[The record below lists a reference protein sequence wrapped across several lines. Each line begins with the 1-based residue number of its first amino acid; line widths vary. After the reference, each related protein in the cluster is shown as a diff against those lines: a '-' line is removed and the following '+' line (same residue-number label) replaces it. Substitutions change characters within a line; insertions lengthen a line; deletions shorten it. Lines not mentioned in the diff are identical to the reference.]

1 MKRIG
6 IIIAGGLTILGLGGC
21 AVYQPLALVDSPK
34 LASSLD
40 QLETHLDGAAF
51 QELPAS
57 WKQYPIIVADG
68 LDETETVLLALLNS
82 PRLNA
87 ARSQMAE
94 ARATLYAAGLLP
106 DPQASVGLD
115 VPRSKDPALQT
126 GASFGLGI
134 DLQKIITRGARRDAA
149 AAQAEATYLNVLWQE
164 WQVIQQARILWRR
177 AFIQKQQLVILQD
190 QLQQAISTWSGIHD
204 ALAQGNATLDQD
216 GLALAPM
223 MDAQVAVQESK
234 RLVNTTNHDIHLL
247 LGVDPSA
254 PVLLSGV
261 VNMESLVS
269 RQVDSDLLQAALK
282 SIAQHR
288 PDLLALQAGYRSQ
301 ENRVREQILM
311 QFPSFSIGANSLRDT
326 AGLWTLGPFIN
337 LSLPMFDAN
346 RGNVAM
352 ARATRERLYEEYSNQ
367 LISASVE
374 ASKIIHDQQLARS
387 EWQVLTARLPQL
399 AKTVDRM
406 AHALSSGQ
414 IDMLTFTTLRT
425 AYFSQQARALGL
437 EQVLLEQ
444 SVALDTLTGLLLSDG
459 ATISESEYS
468 PSDIQATQELHP

>member
-6 IIIAGGLTILGLGGC
+6 IVIAGGLTILGLGGC
-21 AVYQPLALVDSPK
+21 SVYQPLALVESPK
-34 LASSLD
+34 LVASVD
-40 QLETHLDGAAF
+40 QLETRVDGTAF

-57 WKQYPIIVADG
+57 WKRYAINVADG

-82 PRLNA
+82 PQLDA

-94 ARATLYAAGLLP
+94 ARASLYAAGLLP
-106 DPQASVGLD
+106 DPQVSAGLD
-115 VPRSKDPALQT
+115 FPRGNNPALQA

-134 DLQKIITRGARRDAA
+134 DLQQIITRGARRDAA
-149 AAQAEATYLNVLWQE
+149 TAQAEATYLNVLWQE

-177 AFIQKQQLVILQD
+177 AFIQKQQLAILED
-190 QLQQAISTWSGIHD
+190 QLQQATSTWKGIHD
-204 ALAQGNATLDQD
+204 AMAQGNATLDQD

-223 MDAQVAVQESK
+223 MDAEVAVQESK
-234 RLVNTTNHDIHLL
+234 RLLNGTKHGIHLL
-247 LGVDPSA
+247 LDVDPA
-254 PVLLSGV
+254 VPVLLSGV
-261 VNMESLVS
+261 VNMESLIS
-269 RQVDSDLLQAALK
+269 RQADSDLLQLALK

-337 LSLPMFDAN
+337 LSLPLFDAN

-352 ARATRERLYEEYSNQ
+352 ARATRERLHEEYRSQ

-387 EWQVLTARLPQL
+387 EWQALTARLPQL
-399 AKTVDRM
+399 AETVDRM

-425 AYFSQQARALGL
+425 AYCSQQARVLGL

-444 SVALDTLTGLLLSDG
+444 AVALDTLTGLLLSDR
-459 ATISESEYS
+459 AASAASESS
-468 PSDIQATQELHP
+468 SLHLQATQELHP